1 MVPALQGGAA
11 RAVMA
16 TVPARQTGPFVKAL
30 AAISCEDSVKTIFYR
45 FRATSHF
52 PRDCHPL
59 CPPSTRRTRF
69 LFCVKRAVGAKRSRS
84 TRR

>member
-16 TVPARQTGPFVKAL
+16 TGAPAWTVCKAL

>member
-16 TVPARQTGPFVKAL
+16 TGAPAWTVCKAL
-30 AAISCEDSVKTIFYR
+30 VSAISCEDSVKTIFYR

-84 TRR
+84 SRR